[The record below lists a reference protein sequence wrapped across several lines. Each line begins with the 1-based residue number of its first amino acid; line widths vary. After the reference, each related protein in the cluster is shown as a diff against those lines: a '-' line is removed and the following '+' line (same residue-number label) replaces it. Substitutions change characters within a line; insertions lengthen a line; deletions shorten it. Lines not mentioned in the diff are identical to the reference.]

1 MIKKLQDFWAN
12 HGETVAIMS
21 LIVGFA
27 IVLMAI
33 LFLAKPD
40 PSEVIRVQC
49 SQFCEGKASMHFEVR
64 EDSFSCSCNEQ

>member
-1 MIKKLQDFWAN
+1 
-12 HGETVAIMS
+12 MS

-49 SQFCEGKASMHFEVR
+49 SQFCEGKASMHFEVQ